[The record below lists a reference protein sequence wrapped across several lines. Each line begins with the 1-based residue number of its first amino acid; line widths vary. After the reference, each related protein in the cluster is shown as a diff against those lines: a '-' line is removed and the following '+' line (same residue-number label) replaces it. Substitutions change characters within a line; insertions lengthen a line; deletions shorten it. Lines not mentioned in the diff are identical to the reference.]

1 MNAFF
6 KITISLA
13 RNTVSNRYGT
23 LVPGN
28 NSMTFLYDECYL
40 STVFT
45 SNLSLHFID
54 IRQHVSFSTSTFELL
69 EVIDIVYCD

>member
-13 RNTVSNRYGT
+13 RNTVSNRYGM
-23 LVPGN
+23 LVPRN
-28 NSMTFLYDECYL
+28 NIITFLYGECYL

-45 SNLSLHFID
+45 SNLSLHFTD
-54 IRQHVSFSTSTFELL
+54 IRQHVSFSASAFELL